1 MIDVGLVKE
10 EILLLTYLKQS
21 NLCKLLNYL
30 RIRSL
35 GKLEL

>member
-21 NLCKLLNYL
+21 NLWRKRCMTLVDW
-30 RIRSL
+30 
-35 GKLEL
+35 